1 MFGFKKLKSK
11 ERQSE
16 RYPTFN
22 GAEVYGTHT
31 KFRCA
36 AVVRDISETG
46 ARLRLTNNEKP
57 PDHITIRVTGYDD
70 TMSGTVCWR
79 SDGEIGIKFDEPLKA
94 TD

>member
-1 MFGFKKLKSK
+1 MFGIKKLKSK
-11 ERQSE
+11 ERKAE

-46 ARLRLTNNEKP
+46 ARLRLTTNDTP

-70 TMSGTVCWR
+70 TMKGKICWR
-79 SDGEIGIKFDEPLKA
+79 NDGEVGVMFDEPLKA
-94 TD
+94 AE

>member
-1 MFGFKKLKSK
+1 MFGFKSKKSR
-11 ERQSE
+11 ERESE

-46 ARLRLTNNEKP
+46 ARLRLSDNESP
-57 PDHITIRVTGYDD
+57 PDHVTIRVNGYDD
-70 TMSGTVCWR
+70 KMSGTVCWR
-79 SDGEIGIKFDEPLKA
+79 NDGEIGIQFDQKL
-94 TD
+94 DSDD

>member
-1 MFGFKKLKSK
+1 MFGFKKLTSK
-11 ERQSE
+11 ERKSE

-46 ARLRLTNNEKP
+46 ARLRLTNNDSP
-57 PDHITIRVTGYDD
+57 PDHITIRVNGYDD
-70 TMSGTVCWR
+70 KMTGKVCWR
-79 SDGEIGIKFDEPLKA
+79 NNGEIGIMFDEKLEA
-94 TD
+94 NE